1 MNATL
6 AREQFDS
13 FKNGHPVLAQ
23 WLGTLPCEKQVIVLS
38 SLLKNAEMKKEY
50 PELCK
55 LKFTVDTYT
64 RSWFTKPSTAI
75 EDIAADLNHFYGTTE
90 QIPVEVREL
99 LIESKLMEP
108 VEEEVPTPDDLF
120 SEDADGQEGC
130 DNCACAECTCSASV
144 TGIVV
149 PYIFMAGNRTFKVES
164 ANRDEFITK
173 LTSLVMELKRD
184 GYAEDMLPPQF
195 RHVSPEFLKIV
206 SGTIYDQRR
215 NELQAD
221 PTAGPTREYAAK
233 KSTGGVR

>member
-1 MNATL
+1 MGKRL
-6 AREQFDS
+6 AKEQLDS
-13 FKNGHPVLAQ
+13 FKNEHPVLSQ
-23 WLGTLPCEKQVIVLS
+23 WLGTLPCEKQVVVLS
-38 SLLKNAEMKKEY
+38 DLLQTAEMKRKY
-50 PELCK
+50 AELCK
-55 LKFTVDTYT
+55 IKFTVETYT
-64 RSWFTKPSTAI
+64 QSWFKKPDTSI
-75 EDIAADLNHFYGTTE
+75 EGIAADLNNFYGTTE
-90 QIPVEVREL
+90 QIPVEIREI

-108 VEEEVPTPDDLF
+108 VEEEEDEVTPDDLI
-120 SEDADGQEGC
+120 SDDTDSQEGC
-130 DNCACAECTCSASV
+130 DNCACTCSASV

-184 GYAEDMLPPQF
+184 GYAEDMYPQQF

-215 NELQAD
+215 SELQAD
-221 PTAGPTREYAAK
+221 PNAGPTREYAAK